1 MISEVITSTIVTG
14 GIGLTAIMLSRW
26 QCLFDID
33 SRCKLK
39 NFRFGFS
46 GSPLQSQ
53 EQKVSCNTI
62 HVNSDA
68 VDKTRPSRTH
78 ITIDTESP
86 PPSKPASTTS

>member
-1 MISEVITSTIVTG
+1 MINETIIATIATG
-14 GIGLTAIMLSRW
+14 SIGLSAIILSRC

-33 SRCKLK
+33 SRCRLK

-46 GSPLQSQ
+46 GSPLQTQ
-53 EQKVSCNTI
+53 EQNVSCNTI

-78 ITIDTESP
+78 ITIDTETP